1 MLWKFSVNN
10 FLKFST
16 FDAHNNF
23 NLIYLFFV
31 LTDIVLPRGVPSVQD
46 VKEEV
51 REMSTKNLKHAD
63 VQCQTL
69 KSSIHVIFVYNKLW
83 FLFPFSHIICACIKM
98 LTIYSYKYSLVITCK
113 KKSIWNIMNY
123 FTWKKRLYEK
133 YRKPHLH
140 YLWMVF
146 TQHTC
151 TCLYSC
157 TRVNTRRY
165 GFLILNVIFS
175 CYVLIYSL
183 CGKIL
188 RNA

>member
-1 MLWKFSVNN
+1 MQK
-10 FLKFST
+10 
-16 FDAHNNF
+16 
-23 NLIYLFFV
+23 
-31 LTDIVLPRGVPSVQD
+31 
-46 VKEEV
+46 
-51 REMSTKNLKHAD
+51 KNILKH
-63 VQCQTL
+63 
-69 KSSIHVIFVYNKLW
+69 NKL
-83 FLFPFSHIICACIKM
+83 FYLR
-98 LTIYSYKYSLVITCK
+98 
-113 KKSIWNIMNY
+113 
-123 FTWKKRLYEK
+123 KKRLYEK

-165 GFLILNVIFS
+165 GFLMLNVIFS

-183 CGKIL
+183 CGKIS